1 MTSTIDQY
9 NGSIVPAEAI
19 AEAQRSI
26 EAIYDGGEGG
36 DLFGQEYEAQPGF
49 LETIPEKDRKTLSL
63 EARDLA
69 ISPELTPEQILGE
82 TGTITKNIAYAR
94 AQMLGPEQFDL
105 AA

>member
-26 EAIYDGGEGG
+26 EAIYDGGERG
-36 DLFGQEYEAQPGF
+36 DLFGQEYEAQSGF

-69 ISPELTPEQILGE
+69 ISPPEQILGE

>member
-26 EAIYDGGEGG
+26 EAIYDGGERG

-49 LETIPEKDRKTLSL
+49 IETIPEKDRKTLSL

-69 ISPELTPEQILGE
+69 ISPPERILGE